1 MSALLTGIIT
11 RTQRAEVSRHTD
23 APRVF
28 LIQQTMVLNFAD
40 QTHELTDVE
49 VYLLDFVK
57 ELFMQ
62 HDEINPVKGYRICER
77 VNVQCDREGINYRLS
92 EPRLRKMVNYF
103 RSNSVLPLLATSQG
117 YYVTN
122 NKVLIKQQIESLC
135 QRAGSIA
142 NCASGLNNF
151 L

>member
-1 MSALLTGIIT
+1 MI
-11 RTQRAEVSRHTD
+11 V
-23 APRVF
+23 
-28 LIQQTMVLNFAD
+28 NFSN

-57 ELFMQ
+57 ELFVQ
-62 HDEINPVKGYRICER
+62 HDEVNPVKGYRICER
-77 VNVQCDREGINYRLS
+77 VNVHCEREGINYRLS

-103 RSNSVLPLLATSQG
+103 RSNSVIPLLATSHG
-117 YYVTN
+117 YYVTTD
-122 NKVLIKQQIESLC
+122 KTLIQSQIESLC

-142 NCASGLNNF
+142 NCASGLQNF